1 MDDFS
6 KADMENTL
14 QAIASITYRSE
25 KAQAKFAPGNS
36 QHTLLKNR
44 IKALYI
50 ASSLIERELSESD
63 VKENFTKKELENSLC
78 PIASLISKSEKTRQK
93 LAEGSWQHRMFVDN
107 LKALHIALLLLSKEL
122 NDI

>member
-25 KAQAKFAPGNS
+25 KAQVKFAPGNS

-44 IKALYI
+44 IKASI
-50 ASSLIERELSESD
+50 
-63 VKENFTKKELENSLC
+63 
-78 PIASLISKSEKTRQK
+78 
-93 LAEGSWQHRMFVDN
+93 
-107 LKALHIALLLLSKEL
+107 
-122 NDI
+122 